1 MKPNYRKCLWLFIP
15 KDSQV
20 YTLCKKLQ
28 MSISEPI
35 IFPPHITVEYNM
47 ENEAAC
53 IGKWKKII
61 KNGIII
67 TVNTDII
74 ENNDDSFHIL
84 QLNVNVVDNSGVN
97 VMHTGYEPHVSFA
110 YQFKPFTIKDKIKAH
125 KIIKEHHFNDY
136 TITPILATEYCNTNE
151 IETWVGRVV

>member
-1 MKPNYRKCLWLFIP
+1 MKPNYRKCLWLLIP

-28 MSISEPI
+28 TSISDPI

-61 KNGIII
+61 ENGITI

-74 ENNDDSFHIL
+74 EDNNDSFHSL
-84 QLNVNVVDNSGVN
+84 QLNVKVVDNSGVN
-97 VMHTGYEPHVSFA
+97 VIQTGYKPHTSFA
-110 YQFKPFTIKDKIKAH
+110 YQFKPFTIKDKITAH
-125 KIIKEHHFNDY
+125 KIIKEYHFSDY
-136 TITPILATEYCNTNE
+136 AIAPLLATEYCNTNE
-151 IETWVGRVV
+151 IGAWVGTVV